1 VPSAALT
8 NVHAHRHSV
17 VTASAAGALLFALW
31 FIPSANAPAD
41 GAGSSAR
48 DSATSTRTQ
57 GAERV
62 HHGAPTSVP
71 PRYVPGAE
79 LDSGFTAP
87 QMLGSLGL
95 TGAGAVL
102 IIRLRRRAAAR
113 RAPQTSSPVTD

>member
-8 NVHAHRHSV
+8 GVHAHRHSV

-41 GAGSSAR
+41 GTGSSAR
-48 DSATSTRTQ
+48 DSVTSTHTQ

-62 HHGAPTSVP
+62 HHGGPASVP

-79 LDSGFTAP
+79 LDSGFGTA
-87 QMLGSLGL
+87 QVLGSLGL
-95 TGAGAVL
+95 TGAGAAL
-102 IIRLRRRAAAR
+102 IIRLRHRAAAR